1 MQDAKSHS
9 NTNIAR
15 LNPNVAISAQ
25 NSQNSKTSA
34 PSVADIVTV
43 PELENKESSKEK
55 LVNKKT
61 GYDAIQRSQ
70 STNSPVDKDDSKP
83 DMRIKE
89 PIKSLKYRQEDFND
103 VDEVDESEIDIE
115 AEDKAHVKVN

>member
-89 PIKSLKYRQEDFND
+89 PIKSLKYR
-103 VDEVDESEIDIE
+103 
-115 AEDKAHVKVN
+115 